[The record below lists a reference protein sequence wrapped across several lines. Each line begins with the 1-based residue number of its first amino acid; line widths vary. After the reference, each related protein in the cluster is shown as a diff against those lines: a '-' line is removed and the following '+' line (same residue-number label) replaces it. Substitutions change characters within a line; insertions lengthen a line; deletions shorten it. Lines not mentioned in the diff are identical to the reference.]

1 MRKSVP
7 KKAMNAGDGENWS
20 CSRCASFAALIGVA
34 VAFDVDEEDEDEDE
48 LGLEGLCGE
57 VSLVVGNEVV
67 VVGEIIPL

>member
-1 MRKSVP
+1 
-7 KKAMNAGDGENWS
+7 MNAGDGENWS
-20 CSRCASFAALIGVA
+20 CRRCASFAALIGVA
-34 VAFDVDEEDEDEDE
+34 VAFDVDEEDEDEDEDE